1 MKQFLSLVL
10 AAIIIGAILFAAA
23 YWIFSI
29 EYKTSMMLGVVAAFS
44 GLIVELIKPL
54 LVQKKNN

>member
-10 AAIIIGAILFAAA
+10 AAIIIGATLFVAA

-29 EYKTSMMLGVVAAFS
+29 EYKTSLILGFVAGFS

-54 LVQKKNN
+54 LSQKKVN